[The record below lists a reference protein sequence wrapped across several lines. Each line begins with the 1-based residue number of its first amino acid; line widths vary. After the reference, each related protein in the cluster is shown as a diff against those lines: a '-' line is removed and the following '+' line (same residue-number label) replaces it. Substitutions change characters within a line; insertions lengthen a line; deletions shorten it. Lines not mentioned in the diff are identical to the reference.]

1 MRSLGLRGVSGCLFA
16 CPERHAGRS
25 GPGSPAPGRRRG
37 PLRQTCEL
45 VGGPPPATARLES
58 VAPRDDVVAKQ
69 KPNKPVLGAVL
80 VVHVTV
86 ATLTWRNLRSRPAAQ
101 VRGSKTLW
109 RVASA
114 LNTLGSVAYWLFGR
128 RPAR

>member
-1 MRSLGLRGVSGCLFA
+1 M
-16 CPERHAGRS
+16 
-25 GPGSPAPGRRRG
+25 
-37 PLRQTCEL
+37 
-45 VGGPPPATARLES
+45 
-58 VAPRDDVVAKQ
+58 AKQ
-69 KPNKPVLGAVL
+69 KPNKPVLGVAL
-80 VVHVTV
+80 VVHVTA
-86 ATLTWRNLRSRPAAQ
+86 ATLTWRNLRNRPAAQ